1 MKGVRRPVLLIT
13 TVDRNTAARDGL
25 VHLGDAHLGDR
36 DRRGDGHDGGGD
48 QVLRGHAHA
57 DVRAEHGAGDGRE
70 AGRHGEVQLGLGHV
84 VDVGLDETR
93 GLALADE
100 RRGGGDDGLGT
111 RDVHDLEEEP
121 GAVGLV
127 SVAPGR
133 TRIAGTRTSP

>member
-1 MKGVRRPVLLIT
+1 MERVRGRVLDIT
-13 TVDRNTAARDGL
+13 AVDGDAAARDGL
-25 VHLGDAHLGDR
+25 VHLGDAHLRDR
-36 DRRGDGHDGGGD
+36 DRRRDRHHRRRHE
-48 QVLRGHAHA
+48 VLGGHAHA

-100 RRGGGDDGLGT
+100 GRGGGDDGLGT
-111 RDVHDLEEEP
+111 GDVHDLEEEP

-127 SVAPGR
+127 SVVPGR
-133 TRIAGTRTSP
+133 IRMAETRTSP